1 MAKKKRLDDIYYPVP
16 LNCIS
21 KTGRQPMNKEVIRQI
36 IQGAVKGAYRL
47 KNPNQW
53 DYHGN
58 PVKAKAVAT
67 QEQVTMVMNLIESLE
82 PTNAIE
88 AALASQFAIT
98 YVRGMAESL
107 GDYATKSML
116 ELFNFSHQVLDAYQ
130 KFRTKGAQLI
140 NVQYNHNSG
149 QINNI
154 KIVEENAQESA
165 IEVG

>member
-21 KTGRQPMNKEVIRQI
+21 KTEKQPMNKEVIRQI
-36 IQGAVKGAYRL
+36 IQGAIKGAYRL
-47 KNPNQW
+47 KNPNKW

-67 QEQVTMVMNLIESLE
+67 QEQVTMVMHLIESLE

-98 YVRGMAESL
+98 YVRGMAESS

-140 NVQYNHNSG
+140 NVQYNHNQG

-154 KIVEENAQESA
+154 NFNKKDNLQPV
-165 IEVG
+165 IEV